1 MVYHVLI
8 VEDDPMVLSINRRYL
23 EKIPGFIVSAT
34 CDSFDEAIRLTS
46 KYTYDLLLVDIN
58 IKGNTGLDLIKTLR
72 KREYPA
78 DLIMI
83 TAAGEQEAIR
93 IGLQCG
99 IVDYILKPFQFKRF
113 QKSIALFLQR
123 QELLHPGKP
132 LTQQQI
138 DQLQSPEIN
147 TVEKEED
154 AIDKGLTPS
163 TLAVILECINQQEGD
178 FTVSD
183 ITSLTNL
190 SHVSVR
196 KYLHYLES
204 RQVIEMRL
212 EYGTVGRPT
221 AFYHKKTP
229 TTD

>member
-23 EKIPGFIVSAT
+23 EKIPGFIVSGA

-46 KYTYDLLLVDIN
+46 KYTYDLLLVDIT
-58 IKGNTGLDLIKTLR
+58 IKGKTGLDLIKTLR

-83 TAAGEQEAIR
+83 TAAGEQEAIQ

-113 QKSIALFLQR
+113 EKSIALFLQR
-123 QELLHPGKP
+123 QELLHSGKP

-138 DQLQSPEIN
+138 DQLQSLEKT
-147 TVEKEED
+147 TVEKEKD

-163 TLAVILECINQQEGD
+163 TLTLIMSCIDQQKGD

-183 ITSLTNL
+183 ITSLANL

-196 KYLHYLES
+196 KYLHYLEDKK
-204 RQVIEMRL
+204 VIEMRL
-212 EYGTVGRPT
+212 EYGTIGRPT
-221 AFYHKKTP
+221 AFYRKK
-229 TTD
+229 

>member
-23 EKIPGFIVSAT
+23 EKIPGFIVSGT

-46 KYTYDLLLVDIN
+46 KYTYDLLLVDIT
-58 IKGNTGLDLIKTLR
+58 IKGKTGLDLIKTLR

-113 QKSIALFLQR
+113 EKSIALFLQR
-123 QELLHPGKP
+123 QELLHSVEP
-132 LTQQQI
+132 LTQQRI
-138 DQLQSPEIN
+138 DQLHSPEKE
-147 TVEKEED
+147 TSEKEEE

-163 TLAVILECINQQEGD
+163 TLALILACINQQKGD
-178 FTVSD
+178 FTVND
-183 ITSLTNL
+183 ITSLANL

-196 KYLHYLES
+196 KYLHYLEDKK
-204 RQVIEMRL
+204 VIEMRL

-221 AFYHKKTP
+221 AFYRKK
-229 TTD
+229 

>member
-23 EKIPGFIVSAT
+23 EKIPGFIVSGT
-34 CDSFDEAIRLTS
+34 CGSFEEAIRLTS
-46 KYTYDLLLVDIN
+46 KHTYDLLLVDVN
-58 IKGNTGLDLIKTLR
+58 IQGKSGLDLIRALR
-72 KREYPA
+72 KRDYPA
-78 DLIMI
+78 ELIMI

-113 QKSIALFLQR
+113 EKSIEAFVQR
-123 QELLHPGKP
+123 QELLHSRNPV
-132 LTQQQI
+132 TQKQL
-138 DQLQSPEIN
+138 DQLHSLDKQPE
-147 TVEKEED
+147 EKDDD

-163 TLAVILECINQQEGD
+163 TLAMIMVCIDQQKGD
-178 FTVSD
+178 FTVND
-183 ITSLTNL
+183 ITSLANL

-196 KYLHYLES
+196 KYLRYLEDK
-204 RQVIEMRL
+204 QVIEMRL

-221 AFYHKKTP
+221 AFYRKK
-229 TTD
+229 

>member
-23 EKIPGFIVSAT
+23 EKIPGFIVSGT
-34 CDSFDEAIRLTS
+34 CSSFDEAIRLTS
-46 KYTYDLLLVDIN
+46 KHTYDLLLVDVN
-58 IKGNTGLDLIKTLR
+58 IQGKSGLDLIRALR
-72 KREYPA
+72 KRDYPA
-78 DLIMI
+78 ELIMI

-113 QKSIALFLQR
+113 EKSIEAFVQR
-123 QELLHPGKP
+123 QELLHSRNPV
-132 LTQQQI
+132 TQKQL
-138 DQLQSPEIN
+138 DQLHSLDKQPD
-147 TVEKEED
+147 EKDDD

-163 TLAVILECINQQEGD
+163 TLAMIMACIDQQKGD
-178 FTVSD
+178 FTVND
-183 ITSLTNL
+183 ITSLANL

-196 KYLHYLES
+196 KYLRYLEDK
-204 RQVIEMRL
+204 QVIEMRL

-221 AFYHKKTP
+221 AFYRKK
-229 TTD
+229 

>member
-8 VEDDPMVLSINRRYL
+8 VEDDPMVLSINCRYL
-23 EKIPGFIVSAT
+23 EKIPGFIVAGT
-34 CDSFDEAIRLTS
+34 CDSFDEAVRLTS

-58 IKGNTGLDLIKTLR
+58 IRGNTGLDLIKTLR

-99 IVDYILKPFQFKRF
+99 IVDYILKPFQFERF
-113 QKSIALFLQR
+113 QRSIALFLHR
-123 QELLHPGKP
+123 QELLHSEKP
-132 LTQQQI
+132 ITQQQI
-138 DQLQSPEIN
+138 DQLQPLGESTEK
-147 TVEKEED
+147 KEED
-154 AIDKGLTPS
+154 PIDKGLTHS
-163 TLAVILECINQQEGD
+163 TLALILEYVNQQEGD

-183 ITSLTNL
+183 ITNLANL

-196 KYLHYLES
+196 KYLHYLEKKEA
-204 RQVIEMRL
+204 IEVRL
-212 EYGTVGRPT
+212 EYGTIGRPT
-221 AFYHKKTP
+221 AFYHKK
-229 TTD
+229 

>member
-23 EKIPGFIVSAT
+23 EKIPGFLVSGT
-34 CDSFDEAIRLTS
+34 CGSYEEAIRLTS
-46 KYTYDLLLVDIN
+46 KHTYDLLLVDVN
-58 IKGNTGLDLIKTLR
+58 IQGKSGLDLIRALR

-78 DLIMI
+78 ELIMI

-113 QKSIALFLQR
+113 EKSIEAFVQR
-123 QELLHPGKP
+123 RELLLSKQPI
-132 LTQQQI
+132 TQKQL
-138 DQLQSPEIN
+138 DQLRLPEKQ
-147 TVEKEED
+147 TDDKADD

-163 TLAVILECINQQEGD
+163 TLHVILECIDRQNGD
-178 FTVSD
+178 FTVND
-183 ITSLTNL
+183 ITVLANL

-196 KYLHYLES
+196 KYLRYLEEK
-204 RQVIEMRL
+204 QLIEMRL

-221 AFYHKKTP
+221 AFYRKK
-229 TTD
+229 

>member
-8 VEDDPMVLSINRRYL
+8 VEDDPMVLSINCRYL
-23 EKIPGFIVSAT
+23 EKIPGFIVAGT

-58 IKGNTGLDLIKTLR
+58 IRGNTGLDLIKTLR

-99 IVDYILKPFQFKRF
+99 IVDYILKPFQFERF
-113 QKSIALFLQR
+113 QRSIALFMQR
-123 QELLHPGKP
+123 QELLHSEKP
-132 LTQQQI
+132 ITQQQI
-138 DQLQSPEIN
+138 DQIQPLRESTEK
-147 TVEKEED
+147 KEED
-154 AIDKGLTPS
+154 PIDKGLTHS
-163 TLAVILECINQQEGD
+163 TLALILEYVNQQEGD

-183 ITSLTNL
+183 ITNLANL

-196 KYLHYLES
+196 KYLHYLEKKEN
-204 RQVIEMRL
+204 IEMRL
-212 EYGTVGRPT
+212 EYGTIGRPT
-221 AFYHKKTP
+221 AFYHKK
-229 TTD
+229 